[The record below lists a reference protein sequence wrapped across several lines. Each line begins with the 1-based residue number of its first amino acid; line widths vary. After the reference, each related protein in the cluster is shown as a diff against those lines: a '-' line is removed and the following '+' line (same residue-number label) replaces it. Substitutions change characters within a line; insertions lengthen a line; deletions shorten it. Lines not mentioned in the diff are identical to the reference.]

1 MSSTSKNE
9 PKTRPTG
16 ASVDEFL
23 AGVDEKRRDDCAAI
37 RKMMH
42 EATGEPAEMWGAGII
57 GFGRYVYTNTSSKNP
72 LEWPLI
78 GFSPRKN
85 DLTLYITNGF
95 GDYSALLA
103 KLGKHKTSKAC
114 LYLKRLSDVDVDVLR
129 QLIDLS
135 VAHMEPQRVRK

>member
-1 MSSTSKNE
+1 MSSSSQ

-23 AGVDEKRRDDCAAI
+23 ANVDDKRRDDCAAI

-42 EATGEPAEMWGAGII
+42 EATGEPAEMWGPSIV
-57 GFGRYVYTNTSSKNP
+57 GFGRYIYKNSSSKNP
-72 LEWPLI
+72 LDWPLI

-85 DLTLYITNGF
+85 DLTLYLMSGF
-95 GDYSALLA
+95 DAYDSLLA

-114 LYLKRLSDVDVDVLR
+114 LYIKRLSDVDVNVLR

-135 VAHMEPQRVRK
+135 VEYMEPQRVRR